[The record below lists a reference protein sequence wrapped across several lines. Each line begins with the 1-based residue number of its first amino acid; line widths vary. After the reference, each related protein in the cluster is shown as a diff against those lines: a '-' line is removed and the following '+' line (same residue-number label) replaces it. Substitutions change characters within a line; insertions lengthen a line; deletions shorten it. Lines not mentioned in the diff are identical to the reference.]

1 MYNAVAADQPSRT
14 RLHAHCESI
23 MPLPLSRIALA
34 LGASIL
40 IVAIAAT
47 ACRDGVSGPAIGE
60 LPSELA
66 KVEEAY
72 RALRERFVDRE
83 KLDPEKFS
91 QAAVRAMV
99 DSLDDRFTTYFTA
112 ERFRMRQETF
122 RGIFDGMGANVTVRD
137 GRVTIVAPLPDS
149 PAQRAGIMPADVIL
163 AVDGEPVEGFSFGMV
178 IDLIRGPEGEPVRL
192 RIERPET
199 GQVMDVTIVRE
210 GIRHVSATLE
220 LVADRVARV
229 QITQFV
235 ATTVDDLKRVLD
247 EVLELGVAGVVLDLR
262 NNPGGL
268 VTSVVD
274 VASQFLSEG
283 LVLFQ
288 IDADGERTEWRV
300 TGGGKAR
307 EVPLVVLVN
316 EGSASASEVLAGALQ
331 DRGRAPIIG
340 TQTFGKGVVNT
351 PVQFSDGSGLIIT
364 TARWFTPKGRTI
376 GDVGITPDT
385 EVPRT
390 VEQIAEGQA
399 PQLEAALD
407 VLQGLIGAATGITG
421 TSLRDQQPRAYV
433 PANPG

>member
-1 MYNAVAADQPSRT
+1 
-14 RLHAHCESI
+14 
-23 MPLPLSRIALA
+23 MPFPLNRISLV
-34 LGASIL
+34 LGASML
-40 IVAIAAT
+40 IIAIAAT
-47 ACRDGVSGPAIGE
+47 ACSDGESGEAVGQPPTVIPGE
-60 LPSELA
+60 LPSQLA

-83 KLDPEKFS
+83 KLDPKKFS

-112 ERFRMRQETF
+112 ERFRMTQETF
-122 RGIFDGMGANVTVRD
+122 RGTFEGIGANVTVRD

-149 PAQRAGIMPADVIL
+149 PAQWAGIMPADVIL
-163 AVDGEPVEGFSFGMV
+163 VVDGEPVEGYSLGMV
-178 IDLIRGPEGEPVRL
+178 IDRIRGPEGEPVRL

-199 GQVMDVTIVRE
+199 GEVIDVTIVRE
-210 GIRHVSATLE
+210 GIRHITATFD

-235 ATTVDDLKRVLD
+235 ATTVDELERVLD

-274 VASQFLSEG
+274 VASQFLSDG

-288 IDADGERTEWRV
+288 IDADGERKEWKV

-307 EVPLVVLVN
+307 EIPLVVLVN

-331 DRGRAPIIG
+331 DKGRALIIG
-340 TQTFGKGVVNT
+340 TQTFGKGVVNI
-351 PVQFSDGSGLIIT
+351 PIEFSDGSGLFIT

-376 GDVGITPDT
+376 GDVGITPDI

-390 VEQIAEGQA
+390 VDQIAEGQD

-407 VLQGLIGAATGITG
+407 VLEERIGAATGISG
-421 TSLRDQQPRAYV
+421 TSLRYLQPRAYE
-433 PANPG
+433 PANPGLE

>member
-1 MYNAVAADQPSRT
+1 MSECVRTNGSKFPGPAVA
-14 RLHAHCESI
+14 RLLGGSVSAHCESI
-23 MPLPLSRIALA
+23 MRLLLNRVSLA
-34 LGASIL
+34 LSASIL
-40 IVAIAAT
+40 VVALAAA
-47 ACRDGVSGPAIGE
+47 ACSDSGDGAALRQPPAAAAE
-60 LPSELA
+60 LPTELV
-66 KVEEAY
+66 KVDEAY
-72 RALRERFVDRE
+72 RALRERFVDHE
-83 KLDPEKFS
+83 KLDPEKFAE
-91 QAAVRAMV
+91 AAVRAMV

-112 ERFRMRQETF
+112 ERFRMTQETF
-122 RGIFDGMGANVTVRD
+122 RGTFEGIGANVTVRD

-163 AVDGEPVEGFSFGMV
+163 AVDGEPVEGYSVGMV
-178 IDLIRGPEGEPVRL
+178 IDRIRGPEGEPVRL

-199 GQVMDVTIVRE
+199 GQVIDVTIVRE
-210 GIRHVSATLE
+210 GIRHVTVTFQ
-220 LVADRVARV
+220 LVGDRFARV

-235 ATTVDDLKRVLD
+235 ATTLDDLKRVID
-247 EVLELGVAGVVLDLR
+247 EVLELGVAGIVLDLR

-288 IDADGERTEWRV
+288 IDADGERTEWKV

-331 DRGRAPIIG
+331 DQGRARIVG
-340 TQTFGKGVVNT
+340 TQTFGKGVVNI
-351 PVQFSDGSGLIIT
+351 PVEFSDGSGLVIT
-364 TARWFTPKGRTI
+364 TARWFTPNGRTI

-385 EVPRT
+385 EVPRSAD
-390 VEQIAEGQA
+390 QIAEGQD

-407 VLQGLIGAATGITG
+407 ALQG
-421 TSLRDQQPRAYV
+421 S
-433 PANPG
+433 

>member
-1 MYNAVAADQPSRT
+1 
-14 RLHAHCESI
+14 
-23 MPLPLSRIALA
+23 MPLTLSRISLA
-34 LGASIL
+34 LGASML
-40 IVAIAAT
+40 IIAVAVIA
-47 ACRDGVSGPAIGE
+47 CSDGESGSAVGRSSTVAGE
-60 LPSELA
+60 LPRELT

-72 RALRERFVDRE
+72 RALREQFVDRG
-83 KLDPEKFS
+83 KLDPEKLS
-91 QAAVRAMV
+91 EAAVRAMV
-99 DSLDDRFTTYFTA
+99 DFLDDRFTTYFTA
-112 ERFRMRQETF
+112 ERFRMTQESF
-122 RGIFDGMGANVTVRD
+122 RGTFVGIGANVTVRD

-149 PAQRAGIMPADVIL
+149 PAQRAGIMPGDVIL
-163 AVDGEPVEGFSFGMV
+163 VVDGDSVEGFSLGMV
-178 IDLIRGPEGEPVRL
+178 IDQIRGPEGEPVRL

-199 GQVMDVTIVRE
+199 GEVIDVTIVRE
-210 GIRHVSATLE
+210 GIMLITATFE

-247 EVLELGVAGVVLDLR
+247 EVLELGVAGIVLDLR

-274 VASQFLSEG
+274 VASQFLSQG

-300 TGGGKAR
+300 AGGGKAR

-316 EGSASASEVLAGALQ
+316 EGSASGSEVLAGALQ
-331 DRGRAPIIG
+331 DQGRAQIVG

-351 PVQFSDGSGLIIT
+351 PVEFSDGSGLIIT
-364 TARWFTPKGRTI
+364 TARWFTPTGRTI
-376 GDVGITPDT
+376 GDVGITPDI

-390 VEQIAEGQA
+390 VDQIAEGQD

-407 VLQGLIGAATGITG
+407 VLEGLMGAATGITG
-421 TSLRDQQPRAYV
+421 TFLRYQQTRAYV
-433 PANPG
+433 PANAGFE

>member
-1 MYNAVAADQPSRT
+1 
-14 RLHAHCESI
+14 
-23 MPLPLSRIALA
+23 MPIYLSRIALA
-34 LGASIL
+34 LGISIL
-40 IVAIAAT
+40 IVAIAT
-47 ACRDGVSGPAIGE
+47 AACGDSESGE
-60 LPSELA
+60 QLPSELA

-72 RALRERFVDRE
+72 RALRERYVDRD

-91 QAAVRAMV
+91 EAAVRAMV
-99 DSLDDRFTTYFTA
+99 DALDDRFTTYFSA
-112 ERFRMRQETF
+112 ERFRMREETF
-122 RGIFDGMGANVTVRD
+122 QGTFEGIGANVTVRD

-163 AVDGEPVEGFSFGMV
+163 AVDGELVEGFSLGMV
-178 IDLIRGPEGEPVRL
+178 IDQIRGPEGEPVRL

-199 GQVMDVTIVRE
+199 GEVIDITIVRE
-210 GIRHVSATLE
+210 GIRHVTSSFE

-235 ATTVDDLKRVLD
+235 TTTVDDLKRVLD
-247 EVLELGVAGVVLDLR
+247 EVLELGVDGIVLDLR

-283 LVLFQ
+283 LVLFE
-288 IDADGERTEWRV
+288 INADGKRTEWRV

-316 EGSASASEVLAGALQ
+316 EGSASGSEVLAGALQ
-331 DRGRAPIIG
+331 DQDRAPIIG

-364 TARWFTPKGRTI
+364 TARWFTPNGRTI
-376 GDVGITPDT
+376 GDVGITPDI
-385 EVPRT
+385 EVPLT
-390 VEQIAEGQA
+390 VDDIDEGRD
-399 PQLEAALD
+399 PQLDKALD
-407 VLQGLIGAATGITG
+407 VLERNIESGSS
-421 TSLRDQQPRAYV
+421 SLSDVASRP
-433 PANPG
+433 

>member
-1 MYNAVAADQPSRT
+1 
-14 RLHAHCESI
+14 
-23 MPLPLSRIALA
+23 MPLPLSRIFLA
-34 LGASIL
+34 LGASML
-40 IVAIAAT
+40 IIAVAAT
-47 ACRDGVSGPAIGE
+47 ACSDGESGAAVGQP
-60 LPSELA
+60 PSELA

-112 ERFRMRQETF
+112 ERFRMIQETF
-122 RGIFDGMGANVTVRD
+122 RGTFEGIGANVTVRD

-163 AVDGEPVEGFSFGMV
+163 VVDGEPVEGFSLGMV
-178 IDLIRGPEGEPVRL
+178 IDRIRGPEGEPVRL

-199 GQVMDVTIVRE
+199 GEVIDVTIIRE
-210 GIRHVSATLE
+210 GIKHITATFE

-262 NNPGGL
+262 KNPGGL

-274 VASQFLSEG
+274 VASQFLSQG
-283 LVLFQ
+283 LVLSQ
-288 IDADGERTEWRV
+288 IDADGESTEWRV

-316 EGSASASEVLAGALQ
+316 EGSASGSEVLAGALQ
-331 DRGRAPIIG
+331 DQSRALIIG

-351 PVQFSDGSGLIIT
+351 PVQFSDGSGLII
-364 TARWFTPKGRTI
+364 R
-376 GDVGITPDT
+376 
-385 EVPRT
+385 E
-390 VEQIAEGQA
+390 
-399 PQLEAALD
+399 L
-407 VLQGLIGAATGITG
+407 
-421 TSLRDQQPRAYV
+421 
-433 PANPG
+433 